1 MLGLTVEP
9 VTPRLARELRLRDER
24 GVIVRDV
31 EADSPAA
38 EAGLRAGDVIVEV
51 NRQMVHNTADMNR
64 QIEKRAKGTPVLM
77 LVHRGDSSL
86 FVAVT
91 A

>member
-1 MLGLTVEP
+1 MG
-9 VTPRLARELRLRDER
+9 LRDER
-24 GVIVRDV
+24 GVVVKDV

-38 EAGLRAGDVIVEV
+38 EAGLRPGDVIVEV
-51 NRQMVHNTADMNR
+51 NRQAVRSVADLHR
-64 QIEKRAKGTPVLM
+64 QIDRHAKGTPVLM
-77 LVHRGDSSL
+77 LVHRGDSNL

>member
-1 MLGLTVEP
+1 M
-9 VTPRLARELRLRDER
+9 
-24 GVIVRDV
+24 
-31 EADSPAA
+31 DSPAA

-51 NRQMVHNTADMNR
+51 NRQAVHNAVEMRR
-64 QIEKRAKGTPVLM
+64 QIDRQEKGTPVLM
-77 LVHRGDSSL
+77 LVHRGDGTL